1 MVARLATHTHTHT
14 MGMGHTHTTP
24 KSSALL
30 LLLLLLLLDDSDDA
44 LLPLPFC
51 RGIMRLCC
59 FFVLKFCLRA
69 CIQPLLLVPRANQN
83 GSREEF
89 LQFVGR
95 E

>member
-1 MVARLATHTHTHT
+1 

-30 LLLLLLLLDDSDDA
+30 LLLLLLLLLDDGGDA
-44 LLPLPFC
+44 LLLLPYF

-59 FFVLKFCLRA
+59 FFVLKFCLLA

-83 GSREEF
+83 GSREEL